1 MPIDYKKYPS
11 NWKTEIRP
19 YVLNRSKHRCEFCK
33 VKNYTQG
40 YWEALA
46 NKIDLSMPESLE
58 FFEFKLE
65 QAIEIHR
72 QHQQVSTETTLL
84 YICKKALFIR
94 AFLINKTITKI
105 KQNKFVS
112 IESGYIFAVQQNK
125 K

>member
-72 QHQQVSTETTLL
+72 QHQQVSTETTPPLSKC
-84 YICKKALFIR
+84 IKKRTLFSTSSR
-94 AFLINKTITKI
+94 WYWFGSSYTR
-105 KQNKFVS
+105 
-112 IESGYIFAVQQNK
+112 
-125 K
+125 